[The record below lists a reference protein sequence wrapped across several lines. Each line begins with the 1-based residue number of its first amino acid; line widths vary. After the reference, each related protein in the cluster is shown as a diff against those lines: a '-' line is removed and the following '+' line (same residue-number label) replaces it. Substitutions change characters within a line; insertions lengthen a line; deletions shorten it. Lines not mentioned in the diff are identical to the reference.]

1 MPSLDVDME
10 DIPDLSMDPDDEDD
24 EDEDEEPYVGEDQ
37 LEEGDRLFTT
47 TIPCE
52 AEFIRATSNV
62 SQ

>member
-1 MPSLDVDME
+1 MD
-10 DIPDLSMDPDDEDD
+10 DIPDLAPDPDD
-24 EDEDEEPYVGEDQ
+24 EDEDEDDEELYVGEDQ

-52 AEFIRATSNV
+52 GEFIRAASNI